1 MIASKFLSRGATGL
15 YSGFS
20 WPTPRGAAPGAWVEV
35 AGPLVAGMNGIHA
48 CTPNEIVNW
57 IDDELWLVELDGE
70 ITEHEG
76 VLAARRGRLL
86 LRVGTWDAAAADGFT
101 LACVLSAR
109 DHAVSALARAGD
121 PGRAVALSQSDD
133 YDELQAFG
141 AAAPVADAPA
151 LDALRFVA
159 DAVELARGGRPDHYG
174 AHPGAAARPTPGA
187 IAANLG
193 FVVAHAA
200 GCAAAHE
207 ADDPSAYQGG
217 FDAERERQ
225 RAWLSE
231 RLRLDGF
238 LSEPAAGVAR
248 LSAAGA
254 EAW

>member
-20 WPTPRGAAPGAWVEV
+20 WPAPRGEAPGAWVEV
-35 AGPLVAGMNGIHA
+35 AGPLVAGINGIHA

-57 IDDELWLVELDGE
+57 IDDELWLVELDEE

-86 LRVGTWDAAAADGFT
+86 LQVGTWDAAAADAFT
-101 LACVLSAR
+101 RACVLSAR

-121 PGRAVALSQSDD
+121 PGRAAVLAQSDD
-133 YDELQAFG
+133 YDELQAL
-141 AAAPVADAPA
+141 AASTPVADAPA
-151 LDALRFVA
+151 LDGLRFVA

-174 AHPGAAARPTPGA
+174 AHPGAGARPTPGA

-193 FVVAHAA
+193 FGVAHAA
-200 GCAAAHE
+200 GCAAAHA
-207 ADDPSAYQGG
+207 ADDPSAYQAG

-225 RAWLSE
+225 RAWLWE
-231 RLRLDGF
+231 RLRLDGL

-248 LSAAGA
+248 LAGA
-254 EAW
+254 RPDAS